1 MYIQA
6 YTNNH
11 DKNIHHLSIAL
22 SLYQF
27 NHFAFARFNRPYE
40 QEQSTA
46 LFAAQSEARRLL
58 PPDPSIK

>member
-1 MYIQA
+1 SRYYLYIQA

-11 DKNIHHLSIAL
+11 DKNIRYSSISL

-27 NHFAFARFNRPYE
+27 NHFAFARFNRSYE

-46 LFAAQSEARRLL
+46 LLHKHL
-58 PPDPSIK
+58 KVKVLD

>member
-11 DKNIHHLSIAL
+11 DKNIRYSSISL

-46 LFAAQSEARRLL
+46 LLHKHL
-58 PPDPSIK
+58 KVKVLD